1 MTQAKAWS
9 LCKEGADMNYILIVL
24 CLIGSG
30 FFSGTEI
37 AYTSLSKLKIK
48 QLEERK
54 SPLSRLVCYI
64 CNHYDFALSTILVG
78 NNLVN
83 IAATSVA
90 TVLTVDI
97 AASFGGKIN
106 NELAATIV
114 TVVMTCIILIVG
126 EITPKMIARR
136 CNEGFAKMAA
146 YPIFILMI
154 LFFPVVWLT
163 SLIVKVL
170 ILPWKK
176 ESDQDV
182 TITEEEFENLLDT
195 AEDEGVI
202 DEAETE
208 LLQSAL
214 EFTDMDAADILTPR
228 IDVVGFEIGDSIEH
242 ILQVVQETQFS
253 RYPVYEK
260 TVDHVVGIL
269 IVKHLLREL
278 VDNPN
283 AQLKDLMLEPFF
295 IPKSMHLHDI
305 MDEFRKHRSHMVFV
319 ADEYG
324 GIMGIVTMEDVLEQ
338 LVGEIWDENDDII
351 NDWQELGEHRYEC
364 SGDLSLTEFC
374 NNLDLDDD
382 ELESDCA
389 TVGGWAAERIGA
401 IPVPFD
407 SFDYKQFTVLVKQVE
422 EDTNRISRLL
432 ILEHSLDSLKE
443 TV

>member
-1 MTQAKAWS
+1 M
-9 LCKEGADMNYILIVL
+9 MNYILIIL
-24 CLIGSG
+24 CLFGSA

-48 QLEERK
+48 QLEESRK
-54 SPLSRLVCYI
+54 PLHRLVCYI
-64 CNHYDFALSTILVG
+64 YNHYDFALSTVLVG

-83 IAATSVA
+83 IGATSIA
-90 TVLTVDI
+90 TAIAYNLAKTSNLSEEA
-97 AASFGGKIN
+97 AAS
-106 NELAATIV
+106 IV
-114 TVVMTCIILIVG
+114 TIVMTCIILIVG
-126 EITPKMIARR
+126 EITPKMVARR
-136 CNEGFAKMAA
+136 ISEGFSKTAA
-146 YPIFILMI
+146 YPVLVLMI

-163 SLIVKVL
+163 SVIVNLLGKL
-170 ILPWKK
+170 WKK
-176 ESDQDV
+176 KDAQEV

-202 DEAETE
+202 GETETE

-228 IDVVGFEIGDSIEH
+228 IDVVGFEIGDSVEH

-260 TVDHVVGIL
+260 TVDRVVGIL

-338 LVGEIWDENDDII
+338 LVGDIWDENDDIV
-351 NDWQELGEHRYEC
+351 NDWQELGKGRYEC
-364 SGDLSLTEFC
+364 SGDMSLIEFC
-374 NNLDLDDD
+374 DELNLDED

-389 TVGGWAAERIGA
+389 TMGGWAAEKIGA
-401 IPVPFD
+401 MPVPFD
-407 SFDYKQFTVLVKQVE
+407 SFDYKQFTVLVKHVE
-422 EDTNRISRLL
+422 EDTHRITRLL
-432 ILEHSLDSLKE
+432 ILEHDFEAAEKAATRE
-443 TV
+443 